1 MVGLV
6 RRPRVPIP
14 DRSEL
19 PAEFVAYLDR
29 QNAEFENTEPSKP
42 ILPAASTPPELI
54 EVAQDLDRL
63 IAHHRA
69 DGSSAAEL
77 IDDEMRQFI
86 DDVLAEKIT
95 EPINEDW
102 RTIQGRRPIQWGSTD
117 RYQKHRKDLN
127 SAKVKFE
134 YLLIGYD
141 HSTPSSVA
149 SVRCTALIFRKEV
162 ARRLG
167 IELELT
173 DEEWWQ
179 L

>member
-1 MVGLV
+1 MM
-6 RRPRVPIP
+6 PIP

-19 PAEFVAYLDR
+19 PAEFVAYLDK
-29 QNAEFENTEPSKP
+29 QNKDFEEYEPAGP
-42 ILPAASTPPELI
+42 ILPAESTPPELI

-95 EPINEDW
+95 EPIKEDW
-102 RTIQGRRPIQWGSTD
+102 RMIQGRRPINWEDNSD
-117 RYQKHRKDLN
+117 LYIEKRKALN
-127 SAKVKFE
+127 AAAVKFE

-141 HSTPSSVA
+141 NSTPE
-149 SVRCTALIFRKEV
+149 EV
-162 ARRLG
+162 ARTRELG
-167 IELELT
+167 LTVRKEIARRRGIDLDLT
-173 DEEWWQ
+173 DEQWWQ